1 MVAHNE
7 LEVAAG
13 AGPLACSSAE
23 LWGHRATSRDCS
35 KKQSCKN
42 LRIGINRPR
51 RKGEDTEELLG
62 RVIRNTSDLQ
72 HRVIIIIIIIIIV
85 RSDFGARPG
94 DRCGKVRGP
103 FVPQGSAKIR
113 ILGSA

>member
-1 MVAHNE
+1 MAHNE

-13 AGPLACSSAE
+13 AGPLACSSAG

-85 RSDFGARPG
+85 RARIDGGTSGRG
-94 DRCGKVRGP
+94 DVDVERTRSRSR
-103 FVPQGSAKIR
+103 FR
-113 ILGSA
+113 

>member
-1 MVAHNE
+1 MAHNE

-13 AGPLACSSAE
+13 AGPLACSSAG

-72 HRVIIIIIIIIIV
+72 HRVIIIIIV

-103 FVPQGSAKIR
+103 SVPQGSAKIR